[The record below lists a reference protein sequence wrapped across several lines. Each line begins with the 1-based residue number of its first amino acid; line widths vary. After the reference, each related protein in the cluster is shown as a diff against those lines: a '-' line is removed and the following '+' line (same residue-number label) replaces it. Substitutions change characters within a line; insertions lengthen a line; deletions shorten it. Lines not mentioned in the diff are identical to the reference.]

1 MRTKIKN
8 EGKKILIYR
17 AILSTDEYR
26 KLSGLSP
33 GEENTLASLKQQLED
48 PPGPDK
54 DFWWS
59 PVTDLEFL
67 KVKAV
72 DEPVRTALVT
82 DGNAAIICELPGSIR
97 REMFIEVD

>member
-1 MRTKIKN
+1 M
-8 EGKKILIYR
+8 ILIYR

-67 KVKAV
+67 KVKAEN
-72 DEPVRTALVT
+72 EPVRTALVT
-82 DGNAAIICELPGSIR
+82 DGNAAIICELPGSIQR
-97 REMFIEVD
+97 KMFIEVD

>member
-1 MRTKIKN
+1 MRTNIKN
-8 EGKKILIYR
+8 EREKILIYR

-72 DEPVRTALVT
+72 NEPVRTALVT

>member
-8 EGKKILIYR
+8 EGEKILIYR

-67 KVKAV
+67 KVKAEN
-72 DEPVRTALVT
+72 EPVR
-82 DGNAAIICELPGSIR
+82 R
-97 REMFIEVD
+97 RLLQMGMPQ

>member
-48 PPGPDK
+48 PPGPGK

-72 DEPVRTALVT
+72 NDPVRTALVT
-82 DGNAAIICELPGSIR
+82 DGNAAIICELPGNIQR
-97 REMFIEVD
+97 KMFIEVD

>member
-48 PPGPDK
+48 PPGPGK

-67 KVKAV
+67 KVKSV
-72 DEPVRTALVT
+72 NDPVRTALVT
-82 DGNAAIICELPGSIR
+82 DGNAAIICELTGSIQR
-97 REMFIEVD
+97 KMFIEVD

>member
-8 EGKKILIYR
+8 EGEKILIYR
-17 AILSTDEYR
+17 AILSADEYR

-72 DEPVRTALVT
+72 NEPVRTALVT

>member
-72 DEPVRTALVT
+72 NEPVRTALVT

>member
-8 EGKKILIYR
+8 EGEKILIYR

-54 DFWWS
+54 DFW
-59 PVTDLEFL
+59 
-67 KVKAV
+67 
-72 DEPVRTALVT
+72 
-82 DGNAAIICELPGSIR
+82 
-97 REMFIEVD
+97 

>member
-48 PPGPDK
+48 PPGPGK

-67 KVKAV
+67 KVKSV
-72 DEPVRTALVT
+72 NDPVRTALVT
-82 DGNAAIICELPGSIR
+82 DGNVAKICGLPGSIQR
-97 REMFIEVD
+97 KMFIEVD

>member
-48 PPGPDK
+48 PPGPGK

>member
-17 AILSTDEYR
+17 AILSTGEYR

-48 PPGPDK
+48 PPGPGK

-72 DEPVRTALVT
+72 NEPVRTALVT
-82 DGNAAIICELPGSIR
+82 DGNAAIICELPGGIQR
-97 REMFIEVD
+97 KMFIEVD

>member
-48 PPGPDK
+48 PPGPGK

-72 DEPVRTALVT
+72 NNPVRTALVT
-82 DGNAAIICELPGSIR
+82 DGNAAIICELPGSIQR
-97 REMFIEVD
+97 KMIIEVD

>member
-48 PPGPDK
+48 PPGPGK

-72 DEPVRTALVT
+72 NDPVRTALVT
-82 DGNAAIICELPGSIR
+82 DGNAAIICELPGSI
-97 REMFIEVD
+97 